1 MHRPQPHRP
10 EDLSDL
16 VKLLDLKGN
25 KRLSIATAALFLE
38 LKGYRVTTTNAS
50 IALPSGSEAKPF
62 ESLGVDRDHARREA
76 DLELCLLTG
85 GGRPHSPRVSPS
97 TLRSA
102 LRCDRLPQC
111 LHEIVSA
118 FGGAD
123 RSAKRCACAGR
134 QDVYQTATSAFSVS
148 PVEREYR
155 ANGQAL
161 VSLILSSNGGLL
173 HRLHGLGTA
182 RRTRPQFARR
192 CDEGA
197 IGTLSLAH
205 DKFHRSQGVAPT
217 EHRGAPTV
225 PNRDAPAVA
234 HP

>member
-123 RSAKRCACAGR
+123 RSAKRCACAGGARMVTR
-134 QDVYQTATSAFSVS
+134 QLLPLFRGRRWGGNI
-148 PVEREYR
+148 ER
-155 ANGQAL
+155 
-161 VSLILSSNGGLL
+161 
-173 HRLHGLGTA
+173 TD
-182 RRTRPQFARR
+182 RR
-192 CDEGA
+192 
-197 IGTLSLAH
+197 S
-205 DKFHRSQGVAPT
+205 
-217 EHRGAPTV
+217 
-225 PNRDAPAVA
+225 
-234 HP
+234 

>member
-1 MHRPQPHRP
+1 MRPP
-10 EDLSDL
+10 
-16 VKLLDLKGN
+16 
-25 KRLSIATAALFLE
+25 AA
-38 LKGYRVTTTNAS
+38 V
-50 IALPSGSEAKPF
+50 P
-62 ESLGVDRDHARREA
+62 ARNCISVRR
-76 DLELCLLTG
+76 
-85 GGRPHSPRVSPS
+85 GRS
-97 TLRSA
+97 
-102 LRCDRLPQC
+102 
-111 LHEIVSA
+111 
-118 FGGAD
+118 FGKEVCV
-123 RSAKRCACAGR
+123 RRGR
-134 QDVYQTATSAFSVS
+134 QDVHQTATSAFSGS

-173 HRLHGLGTA
+173 HTLHGLGTA

-205 DKFHRSQGVAPT
+205 DKFHRSQGVALT
-217 EHRGAPTV
+217 EHRGAPML